1 MLNSVSNLVSQP
13 YFYIPVMTIATCA
26 ITYKIYQITK
36 PIFVSLGQK
45 IYQNT
50 FFTNFRAL
58 FCRKCADSHRSHLIS
73 VKVNPENQFV
83 VTKTD
88 LENKGVKRIPTP
100 MPSTETIIS
109 HQLGSNKIPE
119 NLMTPFSGYD

>member
-1 MLNSVSNLVSQP
+1 MLNSISNLVSQP
-13 YFYIPVMTIATCA
+13 YFYIPVVTIATCA

-36 PIFVSLGQK
+36 PMFVSLGQK
-45 IYQNT
+45 IYQST

-58 FCRKCADSHRSHLIS
+58 FCKKCADRHRLHSIS
-73 VKVNPENQFV
+73 VKVNTENQFV

-100 MPSTETIIS
+100 MPSTETMPIT
-109 HQLGSNKIPE
+109 QPQPNKIPE
-119 NLMTPFSGYD
+119 SLMTPFSGYD